1 MKHILVATDFSEAA
15 AAALREG
22 AKLAA
27 LSAARLTLLHT
38 IFAEKIAETLFGL
51 DALELLARAA
61 DQTGY
66 EDSGD
71 GLARLAE
78 KAQQKL
84 KEAVAALSQPSLN
97 VETAVTEGR
106 PSSEIAAYASAHDV
120 DLIVMGTHG
129 RSALGKA
136 FLGSVADHVIR
147 IAECPVMV
155 VRK

>member
-1 MKHILVATDFSEAA
+1 MKHILVATDFSETLES
-15 AAALREG
+15 ALREG

-27 LSAARLTLLHT
+27 LGGARLTLLHV
-38 IFAEKIAETLFGL
+38 IFTQSVSETLLGL
-51 DALELLARAA
+51 DTLEHLALAA
-61 DQTGY
+61 DQA
-66 EDSGD
+66 GD
-71 GLARLAE
+71 RTSALASLTEEAQHKLGAE
-78 KAQQKL
+78 VAKL
-84 KEAVAALSQPSLN
+84 PEKPSN
-97 VETAVTEGR
+97 FETAVIEGR
-106 PSSEIAAYASAHDV
+106 PSSEIAAYASTHDV